1 MLTSP
6 ICAQSTEDL
15 CNTLLCILSLLELS
29 EDKERKL
36 VEHFCSWL
44 LDLCESGLISR
55 QLLFLGVVSRRKL
68 KLTRLLMNA
77 EDERYKR
84 WSAVSDRLVLERI
97 CGKLLDSFGNIQIEE
112 MFLRVMEQ
120 NKHWIE
126 DTVVSY
132 KDGLLS
138 VFQKK
143 CICNL
148 DNFKFVGL

>member
-1 MLTSP
+1 
-6 ICAQSTEDL
+6 
-15 CNTLLCILSLLELS
+15 
-29 EDKERKL
+29 
-36 VEHFCSWL
+36 
-44 LDLCESGLISR
+44 
-55 QLLFLGVVSRRKL
+55 
-68 KLTRLLMNA
+68 MNA